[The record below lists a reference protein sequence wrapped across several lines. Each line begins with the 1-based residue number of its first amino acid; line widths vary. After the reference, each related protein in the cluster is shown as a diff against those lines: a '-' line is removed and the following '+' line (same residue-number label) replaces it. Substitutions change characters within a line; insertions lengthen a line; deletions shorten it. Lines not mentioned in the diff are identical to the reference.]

1 MSQHSDFEA
10 LGMAANGTPERHE
23 DQFDQRPAA
32 KPADVPIESAGETVD
47 HDQEGTWHSEAG
59 RKGAHRIHQL
69 IEEGRLYEKEHGLKR
84 GRQRLR
90 QLIELGKLYERE
102 HGLRP
107 EQPRR
112 SRRLSRMSKQ
122 QALANF
128 LQSVVRLAK
137 PSLREELQRLLRSIE
152 DQAA

>member
-1 MSQHSDFEA
+1 M
-10 LGMAANGTPERHE
+10 PERHE
-23 DQFDQRPAA
+23 DQLDQQPAARPAEV
-32 KPADVPIESAGETVD
+32 PAETAEESVEDA
-47 HDQEGTWHSEAG
+47 QEGTWHSEAG

-69 IEEGRLYEKEHGLKR
+69 IEQGRLYEKEHGLKR

-90 QLIELGKLYERE
+90 QLIQLGKLYENE

-112 SRRLSRMSKQ
+112 SRRLSRMSKR

-137 PSLREELQRLLRSIE
+137 PSLRAELQRLLRSIE